1 MYYPA
6 KFTQEDGAYIVTFR
20 DVPESITQGGNFEEA
35 MFLAEDV
42 LICGLEFYFENDKPI
57 PLPSEPQADEI
68 MVYLSDIVYVKA
80 LLHNARLETEMSKAE
95 FCTQGIQHIG
105 LCVHGNTDKLKTVGE
120 AAYNIDGIL
129 SDGSA
134 RSEYD
139 NFFHYSTLC
148 KEVPPHRCLIFR
160 DVKLLAG
167 MSQKSLAFSP
177 PPSSCSA
184 GMIR

>member
-6 KFTQEDGAYIVTFR
+6 KFSQEDGAYIVTFR

-95 FCTQGIQHIG
+95 LARFMDVRPPEMQRILDQSH
-105 LCVHGNTDKLKTVGE
+105 NTKLDT
-120 AAYNIDGIL
+120 ISRML
-129 SDGSA
+129 S
-134 RSEYD
+134 
-139 NFFHYSTLC
+139 
-148 KEVPPHRCLIFR
+148 
-160 DVKLLAG
+160 KLGRPLKL
-167 MSQKSLAFSP
+167 S
-177 PPSSCSA
+177 
-184 GMIR
+184 IE

>member
-6 KFTQEDGAYIVTFR
+6 KFSQEDGAYIVTFR

-95 FCTQGIQHIG
+95 LARFMDVRPPEMQRILDPRH
-105 LCVHGNTDKLKTVGE
+105 NTKLDT
-120 AAYNIDGIL
+120 ISRML
-129 SDGSA
+129 S
-134 RSEYD
+134 
-139 NFFHYSTLC
+139 
-148 KEVPPHRCLIFR
+148 
-160 DVKLLAG
+160 KLGRPLKL
-167 MSQKSLAFSP
+167 S
-177 PPSSCSA
+177 
-184 GMIR
+184 IE

>member
-95 FCTQGIQHIG
+95 LARFMDVRPPEMQRILDPRH
-105 LCVHGNTDKLKTVGE
+105 NTKLDT
-120 AAYNIDGIL
+120 ISRML
-129 SDGSA
+129 S
-134 RSEYD
+134 
-139 NFFHYSTLC
+139 
-148 KEVPPHRCLIFR
+148 
-160 DVKLLAG
+160 KLGRQLKL
-167 MSQKSLAFSP
+167 S
-177 PPSSCSA
+177 
-184 GMIR
+184 IE

>member
-95 FCTQGIQHIG
+95 LARFMDVRPPEMQRILDPRH
-105 LCVHGNTDKLKTVGE
+105 NTKLDT
-120 AAYNIDGIL
+120 ISRML
-129 SDGSA
+129 S
-134 RSEYD
+134 
-139 NFFHYSTLC
+139 
-148 KEVPPHRCLIFR
+148 
-160 DVKLLAG
+160 KLGRPLKL
-167 MSQKSLAFSP
+167 S
-177 PPSSCSA
+177 
-184 GMIR
+184 IE

>member
-6 KFTQEDGAYIVTFR
+6 KFSQEDGAYIVTFR

-80 LLHNARLETEMSKAE
+80 LLHNAR
-95 FCTQGIQHIG
+95 
-105 LCVHGNTDKLKTVGE
+105 
-120 AAYNIDGIL
+120 
-129 SDGSA
+129 
-134 RSEYD
+134 
-139 NFFHYSTLC
+139 
-148 KEVPPHRCLIFR
+148 
-160 DVKLLAG
+160 
-167 MSQKSLAFSP
+167 
-177 PPSSCSA
+177 
-184 GMIR
+184 

>member
-6 KFTQEDGAYIVTFR
+6 KFSQEDGAYIVTFR

-57 PLPSEPQADEI
+57 PLPSEPQAGEI

-95 FCTQGIQHIG
+95 LARFMDVRPPEMQRILDPRH
-105 LCVHGNTDKLKTVGE
+105 NTKLDT
-120 AAYNIDGIL
+120 ISRML
-129 SDGSA
+129 S
-134 RSEYD
+134 
-139 NFFHYSTLC
+139 
-148 KEVPPHRCLIFR
+148 
-160 DVKLLAG
+160 KLGRPLKL
-167 MSQKSLAFSP
+167 S
-177 PPSSCSA
+177 
-184 GMIR
+184 IE

>member
-6 KFTQEDGAYIVTFR
+6 KFSQEDGAYIVTFR

-95 FCTQGIQHIG
+95 LARFMDVRPPEMQRILDPH
-105 LCVHGNTDKLKTVGE
+105 HNTKLDT
-120 AAYNIDGIL
+120 ISRML
-129 SDGSA
+129 S
-134 RSEYD
+134 
-139 NFFHYSTLC
+139 
-148 KEVPPHRCLIFR
+148 
-160 DVKLLAG
+160 KLGRPLKL
-167 MSQKSLAFSP
+167 S
-177 PPSSCSA
+177 
-184 GMIR
+184 IE

>member
-57 PLPSEPQADEI
+57 PLPSDPQADEI

-95 FCTQGIQHIG
+95 LARFMDVRPPEMQRILDPRH
-105 LCVHGNTDKLKTVGE
+105 NTKLDT
-120 AAYNIDGIL
+120 ISRML
-129 SDGSA
+129 S
-134 RSEYD
+134 
-139 NFFHYSTLC
+139 
-148 KEVPPHRCLIFR
+148 
-160 DVKLLAG
+160 KLGRPLKL
-167 MSQKSLAFSP
+167 S
-177 PPSSCSA
+177 
-184 GMIR
+184 IE

>member
-80 LLHNARLETEMSKAE
+80 LEMSKAE
-95 FCTQGIQHIG
+95 LARFMDVRPPEMQRILDPRH
-105 LCVHGNTDKLKTVGE
+105 NTKLDT
-120 AAYNIDGIL
+120 ISRML
-129 SDGSA
+129 S
-134 RSEYD
+134 
-139 NFFHYSTLC
+139 
-148 KEVPPHRCLIFR
+148 
-160 DVKLLAG
+160 KLGRPLKL
-167 MSQKSLAFSP
+167 S
-177 PPSSCSA
+177 
-184 GMIR
+184 IE

>member
-6 KFTQEDGAYIVTFR
+6 KFSQEDGAYIVTFR

-95 FCTQGIQHIG
+95 LARFMDVRPPEMQRILNPRH
-105 LCVHGNTDKLKTVGE
+105 NTKLDT
-120 AAYNIDGIL
+120 ISRML
-129 SDGSA
+129 S
-134 RSEYD
+134 
-139 NFFHYSTLC
+139 
-148 KEVPPHRCLIFR
+148 
-160 DVKLLAG
+160 KLGRPLKL
-167 MSQKSLAFSP
+167 S
-177 PPSSCSA
+177 
-184 GMIR
+184 IE